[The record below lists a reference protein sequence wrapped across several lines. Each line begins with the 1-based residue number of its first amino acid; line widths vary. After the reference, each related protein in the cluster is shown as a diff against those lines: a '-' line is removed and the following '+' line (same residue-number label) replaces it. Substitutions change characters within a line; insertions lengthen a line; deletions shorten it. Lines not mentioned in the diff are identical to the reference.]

1 MYNCRN
7 IIIDTSIKIINDH
20 DHCPWQTLCKSP
32 EFLLHNNIF
41 DLAGLNIW
49 KKNNAIWLCNELC
62 LPLRE
67 MEKRNHSSAA
77 LAALRSTLKS
87 RTCSKEKYDPYE
99 ETYIFTYGWD
109 ILYKYDTLPPHP
121 LFQHKACV
129 CVLKCVCMCAYVCII
144 IYLSSDSCIHC
155 QNIFHS
161 CLKMGGGIIALVH
174 NKVKCHQL

>member
-77 LAALRSTLKS
+77 LAALKSTDKS
-87 RTCSKEKYDPYE
+87 KTCKKKKQPTLAKPKISYDLRTFILTLILNV
-99 ETYIFTYGWD
+99 TY
-109 ILYKYDTLPPHP
+109 
-121 LFQHKACV
+121 
-129 CVLKCVCMCAYVCII
+129 VCMYVST
-144 IYLSSDSCIHC
+144 YLSSDSCIHC